1 MYGLIDSVLKHSYSK
16 EIHKSFGLDNYSMF
30 ELNEEEFITKIQMR
44 DYKGL
49 NITVPYKQKVMKLL
63 DAIDEDAERIGAVNT
78 IVNKNGTL
86 FGYNTDYFGFQWLLE
101 GHDIQ
106 VRDKKVM
113 VLGNGGVAQPVFHYL
128 KNFGAKEVVIVKRKA
143 APGVITYEEALESQ
157 NDVDIIVN
165 ASPVGMFPDI
175 EAAPMSLDGYD
186 HLEAVVD
193 LIANPKETKLMKYA
207 RERNILAV
215 GGLEM
220 LVAQAKKA
228 EELFLDIEIPG
239 EKINEVVHVISELMG

>member
-1 MYGLIDSVLKHSYSK
+1 
-16 EIHKSFGLDNYSMF
+16 
-30 ELNEEEFITKIQMR
+30 
-44 DYKGL
+44 
-49 NITVPYKQKVMKLL
+49 
-63 DAIDEDAERIGAVNT
+63 
-78 IVNKNGTL
+78 
-86 FGYNTDYFGFQWLLE
+86 
-101 GHDIQ
+101 
-106 VRDKKVM
+106 M
-113 VLGNGGVAQPVFHYL
+113 VLGNGGVAQPVFCYL